1 MKRESSK
8 LEVWRRF
15 IVSGRTAPVLDPLI
29 EDSWTRCLNGNLD
42 PYRIDREKVLCFP
55 DLRRRLDENALL
67 LEAALPVL
75 ERLYGYLRGKH
86 IVLYLVDRDGFILKA
101 VGDQSIIAD
110 TRAVNL
116 IEGANWLEQTQG
128 TNGIGTAL
136 LQGKP
141 VRVATEEHFCQPLH
155 FLSCYGTPVFN
166 AAGRLVAAIDVTV
179 PGKKDNPYILPM
191 VANAGALVQNRLW
204 ILEWAGDGRGP
215 AVLAQALNQD
225 RVGAAAVDRPEV
237 FRPAAGREDVL
248 PPDEAFLDIVGSSPG
263 MARARALAQKAAGT
277 SSTVLLLGETG
288 TGKEIFARAIHRASP
303 RKKGPFV
310 ALNCGGITPTLA
322 ESEFFGYED
331 GAYTGAKKGGQ
342 AGKFE
347 LAQGGTIFLDEVGD
361 LPLSLQT
368 ILLRV
373 LQERCFSRVGG
384 NKCVTVDVRVIAATN
399 RDLAREVEAGNFRR
413 DLYYRLNVI
422 VIKVPPLR
430 ERGDDIFL
438 IAAAYL
444 RGVSGRHRLAPS
456 VERIFRGYH
465 WPGNVREL
473 HNVLERAVV
482 LAEDS
487 YILPR
492 HLPPELVAPG
502 RGKVAGTSSLKSL
515 EEQTIREAFRKCRGN
530 VSATARLLGISR
542 NTLYRRLGSNL
553 AGGIGSGPGSWPDPG
568 RPDSNSRFDA

>member
-1 MKRESSK
+1 
-8 LEVWRRF
+8 
-15 IVSGRTAPVLDPLI
+15 
-29 EDSWTRCLNGNLD
+29 
-42 PYRIDREKVLCFP
+42 
-55 DLRRRLDENALL
+55 
-67 LEAALPVL
+67 
-75 ERLYGYLRGKH
+75 
-86 IVLYLVDRDGFILKA
+86 
-101 VGDQSIIAD
+101 
-110 TRAVNL
+110 
-116 IEGANWLEQTQG
+116 
-128 TNGIGTAL
+128 
-136 LQGKP
+136 
-141 VRVATEEHFCQPLH
+141 
-155 FLSCYGTPVFN
+155 
-166 AAGRLVAAIDVTV
+166 
-179 PGKKDNPYILPM
+179 
-191 VANAGALVQNRLW
+191 
-204 ILEWAGDGRGP
+204 
-215 AVLAQALNQD
+215 
-225 RVGAAAVDRPEV
+225 
-237 FRPAAGREDVL
+237 
-248 PPDEAFLDIVGSSPG
+248 

-422 VIKVPPLR
+422 GIEVPPLR